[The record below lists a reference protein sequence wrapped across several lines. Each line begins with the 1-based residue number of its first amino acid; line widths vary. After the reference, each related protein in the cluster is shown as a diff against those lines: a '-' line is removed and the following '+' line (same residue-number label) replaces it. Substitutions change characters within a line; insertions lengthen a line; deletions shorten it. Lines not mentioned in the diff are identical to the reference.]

1 MNYLTVEKLSKS
13 IGEKELFSEIT
24 FGLEKGQKT
33 ALIAR
38 NGTGKST
45 LLNIIAGYDVP
56 DSGQVVIRNDI
67 TVSYLP
73 QMDRFADNFS
83 VLDAIFDA
91 QTPTIQAI
99 KEYESCILMAEN
111 GQDNPEIHQRLQ
123 KAILEMDRLQAWDFE
138 AKAKEILSRFGIH
151 DIFKNINELSGG
163 QRKKAALA
171 KTLIADTDLL
181 ILDEPTNH
189 LDVEMIEWLE
199 NYLKAANVTLLMVT
213 HDRYFLDQVC
223 NDIIELDHG
232 QLYHYRGK
240 YDYFVEKKAERLANA
255 AAENEKLRQLF
266 RKELEWVHTSP
277 QARTTKARARIN
289 AFEEL
294 KKEVSKAPEQKQ
306 EGFKV
311 RTERLGNK
319 ILEINNLD
327 FAYPNNVLLDDFS
340 YIFKKGEKC
349 GIVGPNGTGKST
361 FLKLIMGELQADG
374 GKITPGLT
382 IQFGY
387 FSQDGLPYSGNKRI
401 IDLVKEQAEVI
412 RMDNGNYMGASQFLN
427 HFGFKYEQQYTYYED
442 LSGGEKRKLH
452 LLITLLK
459 NPNFL
464 ILDEPTNDFDIDTLN
479 LLEDFLDNYTGCI
492 LMVSHDRWFMN
503 KLVDHIFVF
512 EGHGK
517 IKDYYGNY
525 TEYRLEKDKELRL
538 QKRIA
543 KINAPATTEDSKGKP
558 TRASNPNKMTFKE
571 RKEFETLEVE
581 IEQLEKEKAELIE
594 KMNSG
599 AGTSQELTDWSRR
612 YQEVETSLDE
622 KSMRWLELSEK
633 EYRKSLANARLF
645 LYSQWRDRELNS
657 RPPGYESD
665 ALTN

>member
-13 IGEKELFSEIT
+13 IGEKELFSDIT

-45 LLNIIAGYDVP
+45 LLNIIAGRELP
-56 DSGQVVIRNDI
+56 DDGQVVIRNDI
-67 TVSYLP
+67 RVAYLP
-73 QMDRFADNFS
+73 QMDNFSDNYS

-99 KEYESCILMAEN
+99 KEYEACLLWSE
-111 GQDNPEIHQRLQ
+111 QDKNSTAIHERMQ
-123 KAILEMDRLQAWDFE
+123 KAIMEMDRLQAWDFE
-138 AKAKEILSRFGIH
+138 SRVKEILSRFGIH
-151 DIFKNINELSGG
+151 DILKNINELSGG

-171 KTLIADTDLL
+171 KTLISDTDLL

-199 NYLKAANVTLLMVT
+199 NYLRAANVTLLMVT

-223 NDIIELDHG
+223 NDIIEIDHG
-232 QLYHYRGK
+232 KLYHYRGK

-289 AFEEL
+289 AFEDL
-294 KKEVSKAPEQKQ
+294 KNEVSKVPEQKQ

-327 FAYPNNVLLDDFS
+327 FSYPGGRSLLDDFS

-361 FLKLIMGELQADG
+361 FLKLIMGELKADG
-374 GKITPGLT
+374 GKITPGQT

-387 FSQDGLPYSGNKRI
+387 FAQDGLPYAGNKRV

-452 LLITLLK
+452 LLITLLR

-479 LLEDFLDNYTGCI
+479 LLEDFLENYTGCI

-503 KLVDHIFVF
+503 KLVDHVFVF
-512 EGHGK
+512 EGDGK

-525 TEYRLEKDKELRL
+525 TEYRIERDKELKL

-543 KINAPATTEDSKGKP
+543 KINAPVEEEVKNKP
-558 TRASNPNKMTFKE
+558 VRASNPNRMTYKE
-571 RKEFETLEVE
+571 RKEFEALEVE
-581 IEQLEKEKAELIE
+581 IEQLEQEKSALIE

-599 AGTSQELTDWSRR
+599 TGTSQELTDWSRR

-633 EYRKSLANARLF
+633 E
-645 LYSQWRDRELNS
+645 
-657 RPPGYESD
+657 
-665 ALTN
+665 

>member
-1 MNYLTVEKLSKS
+1 MNYLTVEKLSKT

-45 LLNIIAGYDVP
+45 LLNIIAGYDSP

-99 KEYESCILMAEN
+99 KEYESCMLMAEN
-111 GQDNPEIHQRLQ
+111 GNDSPELHQRLQ

-138 AKAKEILSRFGIH
+138 ARAKEILSRFGIH

-199 NYLKAANVTLLMVT
+199 NYLQAANVTLLMVT

-387 FSQDGLPYSGNKRI
+387 FSQDGLPYS
-401 IDLVKEQAEVI
+401 
-412 RMDNGNYMGASQFLN
+412 
-427 HFGFKYEQQYTYYED
+427 
-442 LSGGEKRKLH
+442 EK
-452 LLITLLK
+452 
-459 NPNFL
+459 
-464 ILDEPTNDFDIDTLN
+464 
-479 LLEDFLDNYTGCI
+479 
-492 LMVSHDRWFMN
+492 
-503 KLVDHIFVF
+503 
-512 EGHGK
+512 
-517 IKDYYGNY
+517 
-525 TEYRLEKDKELRL
+525 
-538 QKRIA
+538 
-543 KINAPATTEDSKGKP
+543 
-558 TRASNPNKMTFKE
+558 
-571 RKEFETLEVE
+571 
-581 IEQLEKEKAELIE
+581 
-594 KMNSG
+594 
-599 AGTSQELTDWSRR
+599 
-612 YQEVETSLDE
+612 
-622 KSMRWLELSEK
+622 
-633 EYRKSLANARLF
+633 
-645 LYSQWRDRELNS
+645 
-657 RPPGYESD
+657 
-665 ALTN
+665 

>member
-73 QMDRFADNFS
+73 QMDRFADNYS

-99 KEYESCILMAEN
+99 KEYESCMLMAEN
-111 GQDNPEIHQRLQ
+111 GNDSPELHQRLQ

-138 AKAKEILSRFGIH
+138 ARAKEILSRFGIH

-199 NYLKAANVTLLMVT
+199 NYLQAANVTLLMVT

-479 LLEDFLDNYTGCI
+479 LLEDFLENYTGCI

-525 TEYRLEKDKELRL
+525 TEYRLERDKELKL

-543 KINAPATTEDSKGKP
+543 KINAPAVTEESKGKP
-558 TRASNPNKMTFKE
+558 ARATNPNKMTFKE

-599 AGTSQELTDWSRR
+599 AGSSQELTDWSRR

-633 EYRKSLANARLF
+633 E
-645 LYSQWRDRELNS
+645 
-657 RPPGYESD
+657 
-665 ALTN
+665 

>member
-1 MNYLTVEKLSKS
+1 M
-13 IGEKELFSEIT
+13 
-24 FGLEKGQKT
+24 
-33 ALIAR
+33 IAR

-99 KEYESCILMAEN
+99 KEYEACMMLTEQE
-111 GQDNPEIHQRLQ
+111 QDNSEVQQRLQ
-123 KAILEMDRLQAWDFE
+123 KAILEMDRLHAWDFE

-151 DIFKNINELSGG
+151 DIFMNINELSGG

-240 YDYFVEKKAERLANA
+240 YDYFVEKKAERIANA

-294 KKEVSKAPEQKQ
+294 KKEVSKTPEQKQ

-327 FAYPNNVLLDDFS
+327 FAYPDNVLLDDFS

-479 LLEDFLDNYTGCI
+479 LLEDFLENYTGCI

-525 TEYRLEKDKELRL
+525 TEYRLEKDKELKL

-543 KINAPATTEDSKGKP
+543 KINAPAATEDIKGKP
-558 TRASNPNKMTFKE
+558 ARATNPNKMTFKE

-581 IEQLEKEKAELIE
+581 IEQLEKEKALLIE

-612 YQEVETSLDE
+612 YQEVETSLDD

-633 EYRKSLANARLF
+633 E
-645 LYSQWRDRELNS
+645 
-657 RPPGYESD
+657 
-665 ALTN
+665 

>member
-99 KEYESCILMAEN
+99 KEYEACMVLAETEHEN
-111 GQDNPEIHQRLQ
+111 VEVQQRLQ
-123 KAILEMDRLQAWDFE
+123 KAIMEMDRLHAWDFE

-199 NYLKAANVTLLMVT
+199 NYLKSSNVTLLMVT

-327 FAYPNNVLLDDFS
+327 FAYPDNVLLDDFS

-349 GIVGPNGTGKST
+349 GIVGPNGTGKSS

-479 LLEDFLDNYTGCI
+479 LLEDFLENYTGCI

-525 TEYRLEKDKELRL
+525 TEYRIERDKELKL

-543 KINAPATTEDSKGKP
+543 KINAPTPVEDNKSKP
-558 TRASNPNKMTFKE
+558 ARTANPNKMTFKE

-599 AGTSQELTDWSRR
+599 AGSSQELTDWSRR

-633 EYRKSLANARLF
+633 E
-645 LYSQWRDRELNS
+645 
-657 RPPGYESD
+657 
-665 ALTN
+665 

>member
-1 MNYLTVEKLSKS
+1 MNYLTVENLSKS
-13 IGEKELFSEIT
+13 IGEKELFSNIT

-33 ALIAR
+33 ALIAK

-45 LLNIIAGYDVP
+45 LLNIIAGLDIP
-56 DSGQVVIRNDI
+56 DTGQVVVRNDI
-67 TVSYLP
+67 SVSYLP
-73 QMDRFADNFS
+73 QMDKFSDDFS
-83 VLDAIFDA
+83 VLDAIFDS
-91 QTPTIQAI
+91 QTPVIKAF
-99 KEYESCILMAEN
+99 KEYEACTLLPDAEKES
-111 GQDNPEIHQRLQ
+111 PEGHQRLQ
-123 KAILEMDRLQAWDFE
+123 QAILDMDRLNAWDFE
-138 AKAKEILSRFGIH
+138 ARAKEILSRFGIQ
-151 DIFKNINELSGG
+151 DVFKNIRELSGG

-171 KTLIADTDLL
+171 KTLLADTDLL

-199 NYLKAANVTLLMVT
+199 NYLRCANVTLLMVT

-223 NDIIELDHG
+223 NDIIEIDQGSLFR
-232 QLYHYRGK
+232 YRGK
-240 YDYFVEKKAERLANA
+240 YDYFVEKKAERLAVA

-277 QARTTKARARIN
+277 QARTSKARARIN
-289 AFEEL
+289 AFENL
-294 KKEVSKAPEQKQ
+294 KDEVSKVQVQKQ

-327 FAYPNNVLLDDFS
+327 FSYPDNLLLDDFS

-361 FLKLIMGELQADG
+361 LLKLIMGEIRPDG
-374 GKITPGLT
+374 GKITPGQT

-387 FSQDGLPYSGNKRI
+387 FSQDSMPYSGNKRI

-412 RMDNGNYMGASQFLN
+412 RLDNGNYIGASQFLN

-442 LSGGEKRKLH
+442 LSGGERRKLH
-452 LLITLLK
+452 LLITLLR

-479 LLEDFLDNYTGCI
+479 LLEDFLENYQGCI

-503 KLVDHIFVF
+503 KLVDHVFVF

-525 TEYRLEKDKELRL
+525 TEYRIERDKELKL
-538 QKRIA
+538 QKRVA
-543 KINAPATTEDSKGKP
+543 KLNAPQSDETVLSKP
-558 TRASNPNKMTFKE
+558 IRTANPNKMTFKE
-571 RKEFETLEVE
+571 RKEFENLGQEIDELEA
-581 IEQLEKEKAELIE
+581 EKKSLLE
-594 KMNSG
+594 KMNAG
-599 AGTSQELTDWSRR
+599 EGTSQQLVEWGKR
-612 YQEVETSLDE
+612 YQDIENLLDE

-633 EYRKSLANARLF
+633 EV
-645 LYSQWRDRELNS
+645 
-657 RPPGYESD
+657 
-665 ALTN
+665 

>member
-99 KEYESCILMAEN
+99 KEYEACMVLAETEHEN
-111 GQDNPEIHQRLQ
+111 VEVQQRLQ
-123 KAILEMDRLQAWDFE
+123 KAIMEMDRLHAWDFE

-327 FAYPNNVLLDDFS
+327 FAYPDNVLLDDFS

-412 RMDNGNYMGASQFLN
+412 RLDNGNYMGASQFLN

-479 LLEDFLDNYTGCI
+479 LLEDFLEHYTGCI

-525 TEYRLEKDKELRL
+525 TEYRIEKDKELKL
-538 QKRIA
+538 QTRIA
-543 KINAPATTEDSKGKP
+543 KINAPAPVEDGKSKP
-558 TRASNPNKMTFKE
+558 ARATNPNKMTFKE

-612 YQEVETSLDE
+612 YQEVETALDD

-633 EYRKSLANARLF
+633 E
-645 LYSQWRDRELNS
+645 
-657 RPPGYESD
+657 
-665 ALTN
+665 

>member
-91 QTPTIQAI
+91 QTPTIQVI
-99 KEYESCILMAEN
+99 KEYEACMVLAETEHEN
-111 GQDNPEIHQRLQ
+111 IEVQQRLQ
-123 KAILEMDRLQAWDFE
+123 KAIMEMDRLHAWDFE

-199 NYLKAANVTLLMVT
+199 NYLKSSNVTLLMVT

-327 FAYPNNVLLDDFS
+327 FAYPDNVLLDDFS

-479 LLEDFLDNYTGCI
+479 LLEDFLENYTGCI

-525 TEYRLEKDKELRL
+525 TEYRIERDKELKL

-543 KINAPATTEDSKGKP
+543 KINAPTPVEDNKSKP
-558 TRASNPNKMTFKE
+558 ARTANPNKMTFKE

-599 AGTSQELTDWSRR
+599 AGSSQELTDWSRR

-633 EYRKSLANARLF
+633 E
-645 LYSQWRDRELNS
+645 
-657 RPPGYESD
+657 
-665 ALTN
+665 

>member
-13 IGEKELFSEIT
+13 IGEKELFSDIT

-99 KEYESCILMAEN
+99 KEYEACRVLAETEHEN
-111 GQDNPEIHQRLQ
+111 VEVQQRLQ
-123 KAILEMDRLQAWDFE
+123 KAIMDMDRLHAWDFE

-327 FAYPNNVLLDDFS
+327 FAYPDNVLLDDFS

-412 RMDNGNYMGASQFLN
+412 RLDNGNYMGASQFLN

-479 LLEDFLDNYTGCI
+479 LLEDFLEHYTGCI

-525 TEYRLEKDKELRL
+525 TEYRIEKDKELKL

-543 KINAPATTEDSKGKP
+543 KINAPAPVEDGKSKP
-558 TRASNPNKMTFKE
+558 ARATNPNKMTFKE

-612 YQEVETSLDE
+612 YQEVETSLDD

-633 EYRKSLANARLF
+633 E
-645 LYSQWRDRELNS
+645 
-657 RPPGYESD
+657 
-665 ALTN
+665 

>member
-13 IGEKELFSEIT
+13 VGEKELFSEIT

-45 LLNIIAGYDVP
+45 LLNIIAGYDTP

-99 KEYESCILMAEN
+99 KEYESCMLMAEN
-111 GQDNPEIHQRLQ
+111 GQDNPETHQRLQ
-123 KAILEMDRLQAWDFE
+123 KAIMEMDRLQAWDFE

-294 KKEVSKAPEQKQ
+294 KKEVSKTPEQKQ

-327 FAYPNNVLLDDFS
+327 FAYPDNVLLDDFS

-479 LLEDFLDNYTGCI
+479 LLEDFLENYTGCI

-525 TEYRLEKDKELRL
+525 TEYRLEKDKELKL

-543 KINAPATTEDSKGKP
+543 KINAPAVTEESKGKP
-558 TRASNPNKMTFKE
+558 ARATNPNKMTFKE

-612 YQEVETSLDE
+612 YQEVESSLDE

-633 EYRKSLANARLF
+633 E
-645 LYSQWRDRELNS
+645 
-657 RPPGYESD
+657 
-665 ALTN
+665 